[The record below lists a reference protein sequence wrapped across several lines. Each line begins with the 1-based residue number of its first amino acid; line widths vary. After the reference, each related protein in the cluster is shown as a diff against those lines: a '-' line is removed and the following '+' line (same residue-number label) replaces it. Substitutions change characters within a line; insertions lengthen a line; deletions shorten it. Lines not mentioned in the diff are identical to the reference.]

1 MTLLELSEQYDY
13 SSQLL
18 RERIV
23 TLRKQAQ
30 EATDEEAR
38 ERLHRRVR
46 DLQPLLRQCRQLRDL
61 TAHYY
66 ERSFHRNE
74 HYTL

>member
-18 RERIV
+18 RERII

-38 ERLHRRVR
+38 QRLLRRVR

-66 ERSFHRNE
+66 ERSFHRSE

>member
-1 MTLLELSEQYDY
+1 MTLLELSEQYEF

-18 RERIV
+18 RQRIAV
-23 TLRKQAQ
+23 LRKMAQ

-38 ERLHRRVR
+38 RRLQRRVH
-46 DLQPLLRQCRQLRDL
+46 DLQPLLSQCRQIRDL

-66 ERSFHRNE
+66 ERSFHRHEN
-74 HYTL
+74 YTL

>member
-18 RERIV
+18 RERIML
-23 TLRKQAQ
+23 LRKQAQ
-30 EATDEEAR
+30 DATDEEAR
-38 ERLHRRVR
+38 HRLQRRAR

-66 ERSFHRNE
+66 ERSFHRSE

>member
-38 ERLHRRVR
+38 QRLHRRVR

>member
-18 RERIV
+18 RQRI
-23 TLRKQAQ
+23 TILQKMAR
-30 EATDEEAR
+30 ETDDEESR
-38 ERLHRRVR
+38 HRLCRRIR

-74 HYTL
+74 NYTL